1 MSLKKK
7 GGGEGETLCC
17 FVPRHLGYNH
27 PRLFKPTAL
36 RALHPI
42 LPARTLA
49 LAAKVRLDHETKR
62 NPSAEC
68 YAPFLGEDSRLGNII
83 LGRADDN

>member
-1 MSLKKK
+1 MKR
-7 GGGEGETLCC
+7 
-17 FVPRHLGYNH
+17 FVISY
-27 PRLFKPTAL
+27 
-36 RALHPI
+36 RAVLAIIIRNSSSPLHPI

-49 LAAKVRLDHETKR
+49 HETEVRLDHETKR

-68 YAPFLGEDSRLGNII
+68 YAPFLGEDSRLGNIV

>member
-1 MSLKKK
+1 MALKKE
-7 GGGEGETLCC
+7 GGEKVKLLCY

-27 PRLFKPTAL
+27 PKLFKPTVL
-36 RALHPI
+36 QALHPI

-49 LAAKVRLDHETKR
+49 HEAKVRLDHETKR
-62 NPSAEC
+62 NPGAEC

-83 LGRADDN
+83 LGRADGN